1 MSKPILIIEKTLNSS
16 IFADVLESKYNFVH
30 QTLEQEL
37 NEENKEALLAVI
49 NIHLENPDN
58 VKKTATCI
66 NKLPDI
72 PVLFLV
78 NDLNHPSTLKANELG
93 ADRILRRPAGLYDA
107 VKESQELQALDT
119 CLAEYIQK
127 STQNLWIELPA
138 NEREALQQVNS
149 VNNEVVEAI
158 LSGERIPVDRVAT
171 CCDQLIS
178 SLNEACIG
186 DWLDA
191 VKTHHSYTHRHSI
204 TVTGLAI
211 AFGMHFNMPKNEIS
225 KLATGGLMHDIGK
238 IKIPLA
244 ILDKPGK
251 LNEQEMDLIKSHPV
265 HSAEILR
272 MDDQFDDFI
281 IDLALYHHEM
291 LDGSGYPEGLS
302 GKQISDSV
310 RMLTIIDIFSAL
322 VDQRAYK
329 KSMTGEEALNIMEK
343 MEGKL
348 DLELLR
354 AFRPIALNIPTK
366 AA

>member
-16 IFADVLESKYNFVH
+16 IFSDVLESKYNFVH
-30 QTLEQEL
+30 QTLEQEVDED
-37 NEENKEALLAVI
+37 NREALLAIV

-58 VKKTATCI
+58 IKKTANCL
-66 NKLPDI
+66 NRLPDI
-72 PVLFLV
+72 PTLFLV
-78 NDLNHPSTLKANELG
+78 NDLNHPSTLKANDLG
-93 ADRILRRPAGLYDA
+93 ADRILRRPAGLYDD
-107 VKESQELQALDT
+107 VKESQELRALDT
-119 CLAEYIQK
+119 CLKEYIQK
-127 STQNLWIELPA
+127 STQNLWIELSPG
-138 NEREALQQVNS
+138 ECQALQEVNS

-158 LSGERIPVDRVAT
+158 LSGEQIPVDRVAS

-178 SLNEACIG
+178 SLHEACIG

-211 AFGMHFNMPKNEIS
+211 AFGMHFNMPKSEITR
-225 KLATGGLMHDIGK
+225 LATGALMHDIGK

-251 LNEQEMDLIKSHPV
+251 LNDEELDLIKTHPV

-272 MDDQFDDFI
+272 MDKQFDNFI

-302 GKQISDSV
+302 GNQISDSV

-329 KSMTGEEALNIMEK
+329 KSMTGEEALSIMEK

-348 DLELLR
+348 DLELLK
-354 AFRPIALNIPTK
+354 AFKPIAMNIPTK